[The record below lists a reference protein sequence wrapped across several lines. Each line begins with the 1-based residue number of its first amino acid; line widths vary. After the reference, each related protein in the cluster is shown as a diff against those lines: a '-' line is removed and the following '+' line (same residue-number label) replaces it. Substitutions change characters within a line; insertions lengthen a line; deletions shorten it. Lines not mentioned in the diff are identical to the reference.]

1 VDFLLAKPVFEFTIA
16 VSTVHL
22 AIAIRAKM
30 LLFSI
35 YLPGE
40 VFLFKSSTANITS
53 PWFKYSCDD
62 HKDNAANNPFH
73 NILLFKLPNQ
83 TGDILL

>member
-1 VDFLLAKPVFEFTIA
+1 MDFLLAKPVFEFTIA

-30 LLFSI
+30 LLFAI

-62 HKDNAANNPFH
+62 HKDNDANNPFH